1 MEDTDG
7 TVQCFHIR
15 RDGCYIRLNL
25 SNGSFCM
32 DSEASSDEGSENEIP
47 CIKMDHYLIETVEA
61 LKRSKRTSR
70 RCLTDIR
77 NVLFVDLVQLEPV
90 KREHE
95 GVTP

>member
-1 MEDTDG
+1 MEGTDG

-47 CIKMDHYLIETVEA
+47 
-61 LKRSKRTSR
+61 SR